1 MPRSRARVSAKR
13 QRLPPPD
20 PIRATSKRR
29 SRPPRILRRQ
39 GDKSGA
45 LALLDQAASAAP
57 NDARLFRDRGL
68 LALELGAVA
77 RARDHL
83 QHAVASGSRDWLT
96 YSALGTA
103 LAASGKQKDA
113 QRQFAEALK
122 QAPDNPVVLNN
133 LALSLALDGRR
144 GEAEQM
150 LRRASA
156 GKEKAS
162 DARVAQNLAL
172 LGQLGGRAAKA
183 AEKPVEQR
191 TSPARFHRACR
202 GREESRRAVTRPHG
216 EGGVGISAAD
226 AYGFA
231 SSLPAGRQ
239 RLRLLAPRSCL
250 RRLSRLSPC
259 GRSVATE
266 APHREATC
274 DANACARCGPRQ
286 RKLAQAAH

>member
-1 MPRSRARVSAKR
+1 MVMGRVRRHGGSGRVRGLGIVAGVAALALGGCSGVEMAKLPGFGSSTSALNVPER
-13 QRLPPPD
+13 PD
-20 PIRATSKRR
+20 PPERAVSPADAKVARNRLGEAATLATARANPR
-29 SRPPRILRRQ
+29 DVEATLAAARILRRE

-83 QHAVASGSRDWLT
+83 QHAVASGSRDWQT
-96 YSALGTA
+96 HSALGSA

-113 QRQFAEALK
+113 QHHFAEALK

-156 GKEKAS
+156 GRDKAS
-162 DARVAQNLAL
+162 DARVAQNLML
-172 LGQLGGRAAKA
+172 LGRISEADRKGRSKPDAAAAPSKQSAVSSSTPKA
-183 AEKPVEQR
+183 A
-191 TSPARFHRACR
+191 
-202 GREESRRAVTRPHG
+202 
-216 EGGVGISAAD
+216 
-226 AYGFA
+226 
-231 SSLPAGRQ
+231 
-239 RLRLLAPRSCL
+239 
-250 RRLSRLSPC
+250 
-259 GRSVATE
+259 
-266 APHREATC
+266 
-274 DANACARCGPRQ
+274 ANAVDRIDTAVKTARVD
-286 RKLAQAAH
+286 

>member
-1 MPRSRARVSAKR
+1 MVIGRVRRRGGSGCVRGLGVVAGVATLVLGGCSGADMLKLPALGPSTSALNVPVRPEAPERAVSPADAKVARTRLGEAATLAAARGDPRDVE
-13 QRLPPPD
+13 
-20 PIRATSKRR
+20 ATLAAA
-29 SRPPRILRRQ
+29 RILRRQ

-83 QHAVASGSRDWLT
+83 QHAVASGSRDWQT
-96 YSALGTA
+96 HSALGTA

-122 QAPDNPVVLNN
+122 TAPDNPVVLNN
-133 LALSLALDGRR
+133 FALSLALDGRR

-156 GKEKAS
+156 GKDKAS

-172 LGQLGGRAAKA
+172 MGQIAARS
-183 AEKPVEQR
+183 EKPV
-191 TSPARFHRACR
+191 TKSDDKPA
-202 GREESRRAVTRPHG
+202 GQPPLQPS
-216 EGGVGISAAD
+216 SAAP
-226 AYGFA
+226 AKVEKKAAAPSPVRTAKVEEMGF
-231 SSLPAGRQ
+231 
-239 RLRLLAPRSCL
+239 
-250 RRLSRLSPC
+250 
-259 GRSVATE
+259 
-266 APHREATC
+266 
-274 DANACARCGPRQ
+274 
-286 RKLAQAAH
+286 